1 MKMMERKSRSFV
13 MIFLF
18 LFSIVSTSGCLE
30 EEVSESNNVAGS
42 DNYNGDN
49 TSDNTGNQ
57 DAGSSN
63 LDSDNDGYDDNYD
76 AFPNDP
82 NEWKDSDEDGLGDN
96 SDEFP

>member
-1 MKMMERKSRSFV
+1 M

-18 LFSIVSTSGCLE
+18 LFSIISTSGCLE
-30 EEVSESNNVAGS
+30 EEVNKSSDVNSS

-57 DAGSSN
+57 DTGSSN

-82 NEWKDSDEDGLGDN
+82 NEWKDSDEDDL
-96 SDEFP
+96 

>member
-1 MKMMERKSRSFV
+1 MKMMKRKSTSFV

-18 LFSIVSTSGCLE
+18 LFSIISTSGCLE
-30 EEVSESNNVAGS
+30 EEVNKSSDVNSS

-63 LDSDNDGYDDNYD
+63 LDSDNDG
-76 AFPNDP
+76 
-82 NEWKDSDEDGLGDN
+82 
-96 SDEFP
+96 